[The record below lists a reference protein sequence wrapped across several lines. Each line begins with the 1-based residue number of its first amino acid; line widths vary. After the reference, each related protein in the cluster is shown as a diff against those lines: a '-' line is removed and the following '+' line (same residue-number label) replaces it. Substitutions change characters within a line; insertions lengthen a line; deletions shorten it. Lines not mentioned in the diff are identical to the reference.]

1 MRHAGRHDNLKT
13 MYQSSVA
20 FEAPLSP
27 RMFFA
32 ADAHAR
38 ENQFVFETT
47 WQLIGL
53 ASSICKPG
61 QYISTEVGS
70 VPIVVRNFDGQLVAL
85 RNVCSHRH
93 CTLVSAR
100 QGRSEKLKCP
110 FHGWEFGA
118 DGRTRKI
125 PAAKNFP
132 DFDRE
137 RYTITSF
144 PVERCG
150 DLLFVRTSNDGASL
164 REWLGELFTRI
175 ETWTSGPD
183 WKPTVSRLLPM
194 PANWKIPVEVSLESY
209 HIPEVHPQSFG
220 EDPGETKSEHAFAEN
235 SSSFFTSFNTP
246 RLINKLLKVC
256 ESFIMKVL
264 GTPFSAKY
272 EHHHIYPNLL
282 ISHTPSLTLVQIVR
296 PLTATTCVS
305 DVWQYGRQSKR
316 RNPIS
321 KMTAWLWGRFTGWLS
336 YQILKEDMRI
346 FSHVQRGEQAA
357 TDRSILGRCEERL
370 YAFQKFLHDRIE
382 NQNRPC
388 CSINDSDKSASY
400 SEGTAACFQAS
411 CDAEAAK

>member
-1 MRHAGRHDNLKT
+1 

-20 FEAPLSP
+20 FEAPLPP

-32 ADAHAR
+32 PEAHAL
-38 ENQFVFETT
+38 ENRCVFETT

-53 ASSICKPG
+53 ASSISKPG
-61 QYISTEVGS
+61 QYLSAEIGS
-70 VPIVVRNFDGQLVAL
+70 VPIVVRNFDGELVAL

-93 CTLVSAR
+93 CSLVSAR
-100 QGRSEKLKCP
+100 QGQSEKLKCP

-137 RYTITSF
+137 RYKITSF
-144 PVERCG
+144 PMERCG
-150 DLLFVRTSNDGASL
+150 DLLFVRISKDGPSL
-164 REWLGELFTRI
+164 QQWLGELFPRI
-175 ETWTSGPD
+175 EAWTSLPD
-183 WKPTVSRLLPM
+183 WKPTVGRTLPM

-220 EDPGETKSEHAFAEN
+220 EDPGESKSEHAFAKY

-246 RLINKLLKVC
+246 RFIDKLLKIY

-272 EHHHIYPNLL
+272 EHHHVFPNLL

-296 PLTATTCVS
+296 PLTGATCMS

-316 RNPIS
+316 KNPVS

-336 YQILKEDMRI
+336 YQILKEDIRI
-346 FSHVQRGEQAA
+346 FSRVQRGEMAA

-370 YAFQKFLHDRIE
+370 YAFEKFLHDQIE
-382 NQNRPC
+382 SQKGQCN
-388 CSINDSDKSASY
+388 SMNDSYTSASC
-400 SEGTAACFQAS
+400 SEGAATCSQTN